1 MSGESRHQCTV
12 CKWFHG
18 PRTADH
24 SALGVAADPP
34 AFVEP
39 AGIMAERDLVHTNE
53 IAVTGKTLLAT
64 MKNERSACKDV
75 PNTLF
80 SVHSQ
85 KVQTR

>member
-1 MSGESRHQCTV
+1 
-12 CKWFHG
+12 
-18 PRTADH
+18 
-24 SALGVAADPP
+24 
-34 AFVEP
+34 
-39 AGIMAERDLVHTNE
+39 MAERDLVHTNE